1 MTSSEQP
8 SYAVFSALYAPHTG
22 GVETYTAGIAAELA
36 RRGSRVTV
44 VTCQLS
50 NSCPLREV
58 QENGVE
64 IVRLP
69 SLSLMDGR
77 LPLLRRG
84 AAFRREMDALASASF
99 DRVIVN
105 TRFYGLSLVGARF
118 AQSTHTPAVIV
129 EHGSAHLSL
138 GNVALDALVEAY
150 EHRAT
155 KRIAA
160 CGLPFAAVS
169 QAAAQWL
176 SHFGLTC
183 SGIVPN
189 ALDAEEYARAASNR
203 SFREELGISPETLL
217 VAFVG
222 RLVPEK
228 GVSEI
233 LKAARLVCAEGGK
246 GGIGLEAEGGAST
259 EAEVKGK
266 YDTGANANANAKA
279 NAKAKAKA
287 KAKANA
293 KANANAKAKA
303 NAKAEDGAAAYAFAF
318 AGTGP
323 LVQDVRRAAETLP
336 AFALGH
342 LDAPDVA
349 ALLREANMLCLPSR
363 SEGFATV
370 LLEAAAMG
378 CMPIVTN
385 VGGAHELGVTFAEE
399 TSTGVLL
406 PNMRA
411 DSIAQSLLWARTHN
425 DECRSRGKRLA
436 REVRDNHSWSSTA
449 DAFDQIFFQLSKGNS
464 R

>member
-233 LKAARLVCAEGGK
+233 LKAARLVYAESGK
-246 GGIGLEAEGGAST
+246 GSIGLEAEGGART

-266 YDTGANANANAKA
+266 YDTGANANA
-279 NAKAKAKA
+279 
-287 KAKANA
+287 KANA
-293 KANANAKAKA
+293 KANA

-323 LVQDVRRAAETLP
+323 LVQDVRKAAETLP

-411 DSIAQSLLWARTHN
+411 DSIVQSLLWARTHN

-436 REVRDNHSWSSTA
+436 HEVRDNHSWSSTA

>member
-99 DRVIVN
+99 DRVIAN
-105 TRFYGLSLVGARF
+105 TRFYGLSLAGARF

-138 GNVALDALVEAY
+138 GNVALDAVVEAY
-150 EHRAT
+150 EHRTT
-155 KRIAA
+155 KHIAA

-189 ALDAEEYARAASNR
+189 ALDAEEYARAALSR

-233 LKAARLVCAEGGK
+233 LKAARLVYAESGK
-246 GGIGLEAEGGAST
+246 GSIGLEAEGGART

-266 YDTGANANANAKA
+266 YDTGANTNANAKA
-279 NAKAKAKA
+279 D
-287 KAKANA
+287 
-293 KANANAKAKA
+293 
-303 NAKAEDGAAAYAFAF
+303 DGAAAYAFAF

-323 LVQDVRRAAETLP
+323 LAQNVRKAAETLP
-336 AFALGH
+336 VFALGH
-342 LDAPDVA
+342 LDTPDVA

-385 VGGAHELGVTFAEE
+385 VGGAHELGVTFDEE

-436 REVRDNHSWSSTA
+436 HEVRDNHSWSNTA

>member
-44 VTCQLS
+44 VTCRLS

-105 TRFYGLSLVGARF
+105 TRFYGLSLAGARF

-138 GNVALDALVEAY
+138 GNVALDAVVEAY

-176 SHFGLTC
+176 GHFGLTC

-279 NAKAKAKA
+279 D
-287 KAKANA
+287 
-293 KANANAKAKA
+293 
-303 NAKAEDGAAAYAFAF
+303 DGAAAYAFAF

-323 LVQDVRRAAETLP
+323 LAQDVRKAAETLP
-336 AFALGH
+336 VFALGH

-449 DAFDQIFFQLSKGNS
+449 DAFDRIFFQLSKGNA

>member
-246 GGIGLEAEGGAST
+246 GGIGLEAEGGART

-266 YDTGANANANAKA
+266 YDTGANANANA
-279 NAKAKAKA
+279 NAKAD
-287 KAKANA
+287 
-293 KANANAKAKA
+293 
-303 NAKAEDGAAAYAFAF
+303 DGAAAYAFAF

-323 LVQDVRRAAETLP
+323 LVQDVRKAAETLP
-336 AFALGH
+336 VFALGH

-436 REVRDNHSWSSTA
+436 HEVRDNHSWSSTA
-449 DAFDQIFFQLSKGNS
+449 DAFDQIFFQLSKGNA

>member
-99 DRVIVN
+99 DHVIVN
-105 TRFYGLSLVGARF
+105 TRFYGLSLAGARF
-118 AQSTHTPAVIV
+118 AQSTRTPAVIV

-189 ALDAEEYARAASNR
+189 ALDAEEYARAASSR
-203 SFREELGISPETLL
+203 SFRKELGISPETLL

-233 LKAARLVCAEGGK
+233 LKAARLVCAESGK
-246 GGIGLEAEGGAST
+246 GSIGLEAEGGART

-266 YDTGANANANAKA
+266 YDTGANANANA
-279 NAKAKAKA
+279 N
-287 KAKANA
+287 ANA
-293 KANANAKAKA
+293 KANANA
-303 NAKAEDGAAAYAFAF
+303 NAEDGAAAYAFAF

-323 LVQDVRRAAETLP
+323 LVQDVRKAAETLP

-436 REVRDNHSWSSTA
+436 HEVRDNHSWSSTA
-449 DAFDQIFFQLSKGNS
+449 DAFDQIFFQLSKGNL

>member
-84 AAFRREMDALASASF
+84 AAFRREMDALTSASF

-105 TRFYGLSLVGARF
+105 TRFYGLSLAGARF

-138 GNVALDALVEAY
+138 GNVALDAVVEAY

-176 SHFGLTC
+176 GHFGLTC
-183 SGIVPN
+183 SGIAPN

-233 LKAARLVCAEGGK
+233 LKAARRVCAEGGK
-246 GGIGLEAEGGAST
+246 DSIGLEAEGGASI

-279 NAKAKAKA
+279 K
-287 KAKANA
+287 
-293 KANANAKAKA
+293 
-303 NAKAEDGAAAYAFAF
+303 AKAEDGAAAYAFAF

-323 LVQDVRRAAETLP
+323 LAQNVQKAAETLP
-336 AFALGH
+336 VFALGH
-342 LDAPDVA
+342 LDTPDVA

-385 VGGAHELGVTFAEE
+385 VGGAHELGVTFDEE

-436 REVRDNHSWSSTA
+436 HEVRDNHSWSSTA

>member
-84 AAFRREMDALASASF
+84 AAFRREMDALTSASF

-105 TRFYGLSLVGARF
+105 TRFYGLSLAGARF

-189 ALDAEEYARAASNR
+189 ALDAEEYARAASSR
-203 SFREELGISPETLL
+203 SFRKELGISPETLL

-246 GGIGLEAEGGAST
+246 GGIGLEAEGGART

-266 YDTGANANANAKA
+266 YDTGANANAKA
-279 NAKAKAKA
+279 D
-287 KAKANA
+287 
-293 KANANAKAKA
+293 
-303 NAKAEDGAAAYAFAF
+303 DGAAAYAFAF

-323 LVQDVRRAAETLP
+323 LAQNVRKAAETLP
-336 AFALGH
+336 VFALGH
-342 LDAPDVA
+342 LDTPDVA

-436 REVRDNHSWSSTA
+436 HEVRDNHSWSSTA

>member
-233 LKAARLVCAEGGK
+233 LKAARLVYAESGK
-246 GGIGLEAEGGAST
+246 GSIGLE
-259 EAEVKGK
+259 
-266 YDTGANANANAKA
+266 
-279 NAKAKAKA
+279 
-287 KAKANA
+287 
-293 KANANAKAKA
+293 
-303 NAKAEDGAAAYAFAF
+303 AEDGAAAYAFAF

-323 LVQDVRRAAETLP
+323 LVQDVRKAAETLP
-336 AFALGH
+336 VFALGH

-436 REVRDNHSWSSTA
+436 HEVRDNHSWSSTA
-449 DAFDQIFFQLSKGNS
+449 DAFDQIFFQLSKGNL

>member
-44 VTCQLS
+44 VTCRLS

-84 AAFRREMDALASASF
+84 SAFRREMDALASASF

-105 TRFYGLSLVGARF
+105 TRFYGLSLAGARF

-138 GNVALDALVEAY
+138 GNVALDAVVEAY

-176 SHFGLTC
+176 GHFGLTC

-246 GGIGLEAEGGAST
+246 GGIGLEAEGGART

-279 NAKAKAKA
+279 D
-287 KAKANA
+287 
-293 KANANAKAKA
+293 
-303 NAKAEDGAAAYAFAF
+303 DGAAAYAFAF

-323 LVQDVRRAAETLP
+323 LAQDVRKAAETLP
-336 AFALGH
+336 VFALGH

-449 DAFDQIFFQLSKGNS
+449 DAFDRIFFQLSKGNA

>member
-105 TRFYGLSLVGARF
+105 TRFYGLSLAGARF

-138 GNVALDALVEAY
+138 GNVALDAVVEAY

-176 SHFGLTC
+176 GHFGLTC

-189 ALDAEEYARAASNR
+189 ALDAEEYARAALSR

-246 GGIGLEAEGGAST
+246 GGIGLEAEGGART

-266 YDTGANANANAKA
+266 YDTGANANANA
-279 NAKAKAKA
+279 N
-287 KAKANA
+287 
-293 KANANAKAKA
+293 A

-323 LVQDVRRAAETLP
+323 LVQDVRKAAETLP
-336 AFALGH
+336 VFALGH

-425 DECRSRGKRLA
+425 DECRSRSKRLA
-436 REVRDNHSWSSTA
+436 HEVRDNHSWSSTA

>member
-44 VTCQLS
+44 VTCRLS

-105 TRFYGLSLVGARF
+105 TRFYGLSLAGARF

-138 GNVALDALVEAY
+138 GNVALDAVVEAY

-279 NAKAKAKA
+279 
-287 KAKANA
+287 
-293 KANANAKAKA
+293 
-303 NAKAEDGAAAYAFAF
+303 EDGAAAYAFAF

-323 LVQDVRRAAETLP
+323 LVQDVRKAAETLP
-336 AFALGH
+336 VFALGH

-436 REVRDNHSWSSTA
+436 REVRDNHSWSSTV
-449 DAFDQIFFQLSKGNS
+449 DAFDRIFFQLSKGNA